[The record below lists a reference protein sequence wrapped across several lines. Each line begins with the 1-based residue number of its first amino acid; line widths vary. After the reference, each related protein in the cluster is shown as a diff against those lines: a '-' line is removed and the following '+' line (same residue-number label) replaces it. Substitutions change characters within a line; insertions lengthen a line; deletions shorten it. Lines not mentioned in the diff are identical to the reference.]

1 MQLSRGGPLHC
12 DHRIALDEG
21 KMTRGRLAS
30 LALAALLLLLAAPGG
45 ALAASFS
52 ITTPYPAVTVQAGN
66 TVEFDLAVT
75 TPSPERVNLALSG
88 VPTGW
93 TATITGAGNSI
104 DAVYTGGST
113 PPAVQLSV
121 KVPQDA
127 GVSTQTITVTAT
139 AAEGTRTLPIS
150 ITVESASSGGVALTT
165 DFAKLSGTAS
175 STFTYSLTL
184 ENNGTQQQTFTLQGQ
199 GPDGWQVEV
208 HPSSNAQALTDT
220 VPGGSSDTLSVTVT
234 PSSTASAGA
243 YPIQVMVVAGSQSA
257 QVQLEAD
264 VTGSP
269 DLTLTTPNQVLN
281 AQVTAGGTG
290 TVSLIVTNSGS
301 VPISD
306 VSMTST
312 PPSDWNVTFSPSSI
326 ASLQAGD
333 SQTVTATIHPPSD
346 ALTGDYDVTMT
357 ASGGG
362 ASQDVDIRTTVQT
375 SPLWGFVG
383 LALIAIVLVGL
394 GWVFRRYGRR

>member
-1 MQLSRGGPLHC
+1 
-12 DHRIALDEG
+12 
-21 KMTRGRLAS
+21 MTRARLAS
-30 LALAALLLLLAAPGG
+30 LVLAALLLSLAAPDG

-66 TVEFDLAVT
+66 TVEFDLTVT
-75 TPSPERVNLALSG
+75 TPTPERVNLALSG

-93 TATITGAGNSI
+93 TGTITGAGNSI

-199 GPDGWQVEV
+199 GPDGWQVDV

-312 PPSDWNVTFSPSSI
+312 PPTDWNVTFSPSSI

>member
-1 MQLSRGGPLHC
+1 GGLC
-12 DHRIALDEG
+12 NRDRRFVCDEG
-21 KMTRGRLAS
+21 NMTRGRLAF
-30 LALAALLLLLAAPGG
+30 LVLAALLLPLAVPSGT
-45 ALAASFS
+45 LAASFS

-66 TVEFDLAVT
+66 TVSFDLTVT
-75 TPSPERVNLALSG
+75 TPTPERVDLALRG
-88 VPTGW
+88 VPAGW
-93 TATITGAGNSI
+93 TGTITGAGNSI
-104 DAVYTGGST
+104 DAVYTVGSP

-127 GVSTQTITVTAT
+127 AAGTQTITVTAT
-139 AAEGTRTLPIS
+139 ATATAAEGTRSLPIS
-150 ITVESASSGGVALTT
+150 ITVQSASSGGVTLTT
-165 DFAKLSGTAS
+165 DFAKLSGTVS

-234 PSSTASAGA
+234 PPGTASAGA
-243 YPIQVMVVAGSQSA
+243 YPIQVVVAAGSQSA

-301 VPISD
+301 VPLSG

-312 PPSDWNVTFSPSSI
+312 PPSGWDVTFSPSSI